1 MHAGPEGRIGVNTTY
16 DTSANDQQ
24 HATDGGVVIGG
35 DRAAARRYA
44 MRHSRLVHHLK
55 LALPLA
61 AVAVVGLYGYT
72 IMQSAGWT
80 DSVATVAIPTILP
93 EKLTMANPY
102 YEGFN
107 EDGSRYWIRAETAEP
122 NLKDLT
128 KISLNKITGELTAAK
143 GEVTKLSADRGVY
156 FSRDN
161 RAELFDNI
169 RINGADGLRVETSRV
184 NIDTKQAI
192 IQVVSPVTVAT
203 GSGTVQS
210 NSAQIRYQAKEYTF
224 LDDVRTTLTP
234 PEKKAKQAAD
244 PEAASGDGQGK
255 NGDKPAAAASGLF
268 GTGNGPIQVAANR
281 LDINDNNKTAL
292 FSGGVTATQ
301 EGSTLNSSDMLAEYE
316 GTPMPSAEADKG
328 KAKDAASAS
337 TAASQEGGRLKRIR
351 LANPLSITRTTG
363 EVIRADSGEFDASA
377 NTGRLNGAFSMKQ
390 PPDTTATADSADLD
404 QANNTITLKGTVNL
418 RQGDNTLRGETLT
431 YDMTSARMALTG
443 AGGATNRINA
453 VFKQDGKAATTTA
466 ADTDKT
472 AQGIPFG
479 GNFKSSPGQPVRI
492 EAARLDVDDK
502 SQQAVFGGEVRV
514 HQGNFV
520 LRSDQLTARYS
531 GSAALT
537 PTANGGA
544 AKAGEAKKRS
554 PELTTV
560 NARGKVKIVSDD
572 GQTATGDWADIKMK
586 TNTAVLGGDVM
597 LMQGKN
603 VVRGTL
609 LEIDMNTGLSA
620 LKSGPS
626 AKTGPGGWSSTIDNP
641 GKNGKSRPSAVFY
654 PGQMKA
660 QQNGKAATN
669 GDGWSA
675 RTAP

>member
-1 MHAGPEGRIGVNTTY
+1 MGVSTAY
-16 DTSANDQQ
+16 DTTAFAQQ
-24 HATDGGVVIGG
+24 NATNGGVVVGG
-35 DRAAARRYA
+35 DRAAARRDA
-44 MRHSRLVHHLK
+44 LSHSRLVHK
-55 LALPLA
+55 LRIALPVA
-61 AVAVVGLYGYT
+61 AVAVVAVYGYT
-72 IMQSAGWT
+72 MMQSAGWT
-80 DSVATVAIPTILP
+80 ESVTPVAMPKIIP

-107 EDGSRYWIRAETAEP
+107 DDGSRYWIRAETAEP

-128 KISLNKITGELTAAK
+128 KINLNKITGELTAAK
-143 GEVTKLSADRGVY
+143 GEVTKLSADRGTY

-169 RINGADGLRVETSRV
+169 TINGADGLRVETGRV

-192 IQVVSPVTVAT
+192 IQVISPVTVAT
-203 GSGTVQS
+203 GSGMVQS

-224 LDDVRTTLTP
+224 LDNVRTTLQP
-234 PEKKAKQAAD
+234 PEKDKDKTPTATEPLAAD
-244 PEAASGDGQGK
+244 AGEQSSDT
-255 NGDKPAAAASGLF
+255 AAAVSGLF
-268 GTGNGPIQVAANR
+268 GSGNGPIQVTANR

-292 FSGGVTATQ
+292 FSGGVTASQ

-316 GTPMPSAEADKG
+316 GTPMPRPDADKDKG
-328 KAKDAASAS
+328 KDAAA
-337 TAASQEGGRLKRIR
+337 TPDQLGDKQEGGRLKRIR

-363 EVIRADSGEFDASA
+363 EIIRADSGEFDAAA
-377 NTGRLNGAFSMKQ
+377 NQARLNGAFSMRQ
-390 PPDTTATADSADLD
+390 PPNTIATADSADLD

-418 RQGDNTLRGETLT
+418 RQGDNMLRGETLN

-443 AGGATNRINA
+443 AGGATNRVLA
-453 VFKQDGKAATTTA
+453 VFKQDGKAAASTGKA
-466 ADTDKT
+466 GDTEKPS
-472 AQGIPFG
+472 QGIPFG

-502 SQQAVFGGEVRV
+502 SHQAVFGGDVRV

-537 PTANGGA
+537 PTAAGADA
-544 AKAGEAKKRS
+544 AKAGEQKKRS

-586 TNTAVLGGDVM
+586 TNTALLGGDVV

-620 LKSGPS
+620 LKSSPGTTAS
-626 AKTGPGGWSSTIDNP
+626 PGGWSSTIDNP
-641 GKNGKSRPSAVFY
+641 GQGGKSRPSAVFY

-660 QQNGKAATN
+660 QQDGKSATKN
-669 GDGWSA
+669 DGWSA